1 MARWLYS
8 AIWYLALPLVL
19 RRLRKRAL
27 QAPAYGERIDERFGK
42 VPSRQDRPLWVHA
55 VSVGETVAI
64 APLVKL
70 LLERQPGLP
79 VLITTMTP
87 TGAERVRDLFG
98 DQVQHLY
105 CPYDLPHALNRFM
118 DRINP
123 RALIVVETELW
134 PNVVN
139 ACKSRNVPVLLAN
152 ARLSARSAKGYA
164 KFSALTRPMLHNLSL
179 VAAQNQTDG
188 NRFIELGLPP
198 EKLVVTGSVKFDI
211 SVPDSAKRAAQDLK
225 VCWGSDRPVIVA
237 GSTHDGEELMLLD
250 LYTRLLDQIPDL
262 LMVLVPRHPERFDA
276 VNTLVCECGYNVTR
290 RSGGKPD
297 TETQVYLGDTMGDLL
312 MLYACADLA
321 FVGGSLIERGGHNPL
336 EPAALAKPVVMG
348 EHVFNFAVI
357 CEALKEA
364 GGLVQVRSLDE
375 LEQQSLSVLNDPQ
388 QAAQLGTA
396 AVAFVQ
402 ENQGAL
408 ERLYQQVELV
418 CLGAPK

>member
-8 AIWYLALPLVL
+8 AVWYLALPLVL
-19 RRLRKRAL
+19 RRLRKRAQ
-27 QAPAYGERIDERFGK
+27 QAPAYGERIEERFGK
-42 VPSRQDRPLWVHA
+42 VPSRQDRPLWIHA
-55 VSVGETVAI
+55 VSVGETMAI

-70 LLERQPGLP
+70 LLARQPDLP
-79 VLITTMTP
+79 ILMTTMTP
-87 TGAERVRDLFG
+87 TGADRVQDLFG

-134 PNVVN
+134 PNVVE
-139 ACKSRNVPVLLAN
+139 ACRSRDIPVLLAN

-164 KFSALTRPMLHNLSL
+164 KFSALTRPMLQGLSL

-188 NRFIELGLPP
+188 NRFIKLGLPP
-198 EKLVVTGSVKFDI
+198 ESLLVTGSVKFDI
-211 SVPDSAKRAAQDLK
+211 SVPKSAEIEALGLK
-225 VCWGSDRPVIVA
+225 ALWGMDRPVIVA

-250 LYTRLLDQIPDL
+250 LYARLLDKIPDL
-262 LMVLVPRHPERFDA
+262 LIVLVPRHPERFDA
-276 VNTLVCECGYNVTR
+276 VNALACEGGFNVTR
-290 RSGGKPD
+290 RSGDKPD

-336 EPAALAKPVVMG
+336 EPAALAKPVIMG

-364 GGLVQVRSLDE
+364 GGLVQVGSLDA
-375 LEQQSLSVLNDPQ
+375 LEQQSLSVLKDPQ
-388 QAAQLGTA
+388 RAAQLGTA
-396 AVAFVQ
+396 AAAFLKA
-402 ENQGAL
+402 NQGAL

-418 CLGAPK
+418 CLSTPK

>member
-19 RRLRKRAL
+19 RRLRKRA
-27 QAPAYGERIDERFGK
+27 QKAPAYGERVEERFGN
-42 VPSRQDRPLWVHA
+42 VPSRDDQPLWIHS

-70 LLERQPGLP
+70 LLERQPNLP
-79 VLITTMTP
+79 VLMTTMTP
-87 TGAERVRDLFG
+87 TGAERVKDLFG

-118 DRINP
+118 GRIDP

-139 ACKSRNVPVLLAN
+139 ACKRREIPVLLAN

-164 KFSALTRPMLHNLSL
+164 KFSALTRPMLQALSL
-179 VAAQNQTDG
+179 VAAQNHTDG
-188 NRFIELGLPP
+188 NRFVELGLPP
-198 EKLVVTGSVKFDI
+198 ENLVVTGSVKFDV
-211 SVPDSAKRAAQDLK
+211 SVPDSAKLEAQELK
-225 VCWGSDRPVIVA
+225 GLWGAGRPVIVA
-237 GSTHDGEELMLLD
+237 GSTHDGEEVTLLD
-250 LYTRLLDQIPDL
+250 LYARLLDKIPDL

-276 VNTLVCECGYNVTR
+276 VNALANERGFKVAR
-290 RSGGKPD
+290 RSCDEPD
-297 TETQVYLGDTMGDLL
+297 AETQIYLGDTMGDLL
-312 MLYACADLA
+312 MLYASADLA

-336 EPAALAKPVVMG
+336 EPAALAKPVIMG

-357 CEALKEA
+357 CDALKEA
-364 GGLVQVRSLDE
+364 GGLVQVGSLDE
-375 LEQQSLSVLNDPQ
+375 LEQQSLSVLRDPQ
-388 QAAQLGTA
+388 RAAQLGA
-396 AVAFVQ
+396 AAAAFVK

-408 ERLYQQVELV
+408 ERLYQQVESV